1 MAIPK
6 VSIIIPVY
14 NAGDLLIKC
23 LDSIKN
29 QTLDDIEI
37 ICIDDGSNDDSPDIL
52 DCYAKNDHR
61 FKVFHQKNLGAGAS
75 RNIAIDKVKGE
86 FLMFVDSDDWIEKDT
101 CEKLYYHSINLNS
114 DLVLFDAVR
123 HLPNNQSWDLIHFDG
138 DKTHQDFQTFSFN
151 YEFVKDKVLNAYFGV
166 IWSKFYKSSFI
177 LENNIKFPNHKLYN
191 DVEFHV
197 KTMLL
202 AKSISYYQKIFYHYN
217 RIGQDSLQTVF
228 VSSKDAIVFYDVM
241 CGIREFL
248 IDNDLFAEFNR
259 EFTIFTFKEFNRKL
273 NEIDNRYKPI
283 YFDKIKSFLISSD
296 FSIYELNKIS
306 FVYLV
311 FYIHV
316 INSKSF
322 EEFKFIQGN
331 YNGEISLDYF
341 DDVNYDSN
349 DIFDYVLILENKLA
363 NLTLYVDEMEYY
375 LNLFKQKALA
385 DKKTINNTCNSS
397 EELMYLRDREKYL
410 NRQNNFLC
418 TENKYL
424 KKRNNFLQDENEKL
438 KNNIVCKSYSKVI
451 KRIIDK

>member
-1 MAIPK
+1 MVVPK

-23 LDSIKN
+23 LDSVKN
-29 QTLDDIEI
+29 QTLQDIEI
-37 ICIDDGSNDDSPDIL
+37 ICIDDGSTDDSPDIL
-52 DCYAKNDHR
+52 DCYAENDYR
-61 FKVFHQKNLGAGAS
+61 FKVFHQKNLGAGIS
-75 RNIAIDKVKGE
+75 RNIGIDKVNGE

-101 CEKLYYHSINLNS
+101 CEKLYNQSINLNS
-114 DLVLFDAVR
+114 ELVLFDAVR
-123 HLPNNQSWDLIHFDG
+123 HLPNNKSLDLIHFDR
-138 DKTHQDFQTFSFN
+138 DKTLQDFHSFSFN

-177 LENNIKFPNHKLYN
+177 LENNIKFPSHKLYN

-197 KTMLL
+197 KAMLL
-202 AKSISYYQKIFYHYN
+202 AKSISYYPKIFYHYN

-228 VSSKDAIVFYDVM
+228 VTSKDAIVFYDVM
-241 CGIREFL
+241 CGIRQFL
-248 IDNDLFAEFNR
+248 SDNDFFSEFNK

-273 NEIDNRYKPI
+273 NEIDINYKPI

-306 FVYLV
+306 FIYLV

-322 EEFKFIQGN
+322 EEFKFAQDN
-331 YNGEISLDYF
+331 YDGQINLSYF
-341 DDVNYDSN
+341 DDINYDSN

-375 LNLFKQKALA
+375 LNLFKQKSLA
-385 DKKTINNTCNSS
+385 DKQTIRNVCNSS
-397 EELMYLRDREKYL
+397 DELMYLRDREKYL
-410 NRQNNFLC
+410 NMQNNFLC

-424 KKRNNFLQDENEKL
+424 KKRNNFLHDENEKL
-438 KNNIVCKSYSKVI
+438 KSNIVCKPYSKFI
-451 KRIIDK
+451 KRIINK